1 MSQPLEML
9 TISQAAKLLGVHPDT
24 LRRWEKAGK
33 LSPIRFVSRGHRRY
47 RSDELMDLIKNST
60 QQKAD
65 PSPTLE
71 RVLKKDKSKINK

>member
-33 LSPIRFVSRGHRRY
+33 LSPIRFVNRGHRRY
-47 RSDELMDLIKNST
+47 RSDEIMDLIKNST

-71 RVLKKDKSKINK
+71 RVLKKNK

>member
-1 MSQPLEML
+1 MSKPLGML

-33 LSPIRFVSRGHRRY
+33 LSPIRFVKRGHRRY
-47 RSDELMDLIKNST
+47 RSDEIMDLIKNST

-71 RVLKKDKSKINK
+71 RVLKKDKK